1 MKQLINK
8 KNNYKYFKKVG
19 DKMKETITNLKK
31 VYNYGKEKKLS
42 LILEVVG
49 SIIGIII
56 NIILPILSAKL
67 IVYLTDSIWNQ
78 LIITSLIVLAID
90 LISNLKT
97 VLIRKNTQIF
107 FKTVSENIQKDL
119 AIEILK
125 INQTELDST
134 SSGTFIQRMTT
145 DPEQLSSLFT
155 KGIGYL
161 TGVISSI
168 GIFIAIFIINKQVF
182 LYYLLSSLI
191 LSYLHVLK
199 SKKITIKEKQFRE
212 KREKVTGLV
221 GELIRGI
228 RDIKMLNAKTSF
240 ISTLNKNIIDQNESR
255 IDARNVDIFY
265 NFIINTL
272 SNIFEFSL
280 ILLLV
285 YLVYKNTITASIAI
299 ALFSYRFNVMTNLME
314 KVSLLLEEI
323 TNFNISANRVFA
335 ILENKKYKKEKF
347 GKQHLNHI
355 EGNFE
360 FDNVTFGYNKETK
373 VLKDLSF
380 KIKANQTIGF
390 VGKSGAGK
398 TTIFNLLCK
407 MYDIDSG
414 VIKIDGININEL
426 DEDSLRGNIT
436 IIGQN
441 PYIFNMSI
449 RDNLKLVK
457 ENLTEEEMIEACR
470 IACLDDFI
478 NTLPDK
484 YDTKVGEGGVTLSGG
499 QKQRLAIAR
508 AFIQKTEIILFDEA
522 TSALDNETQSQIQ
535 QAIDNLKNEYT
546 ILIIAHRLSTI
557 INCDKIMILEDGK
570 ITAVGNHNELIKT
583 NNTYKKLCET
593 ELSKE

>member
-1 MKQLINK
+1 
-8 KNNYKYFKKVG
+8 
-19 DKMKETITNLKK
+19 MKETITNLKK
-31 VYNYGKEKKLS
+31 VYNYGKDKKIS
-42 LILEVVG
+42 LILEIIG

-78 LIITSLIVLAID
+78 LIITSLIILAID

-107 FKTVSENIQKDL
+107 FKTVSERIQKDL

-125 INQTELDST
+125 INQTELDAT

-168 GIFIAIFIINKQVF
+168 GIFIAIFIINKTVF
-182 LYYLLSSLI
+182 FYYLATAII
-191 LSYLHVLK
+191 LSYLHILK
-199 SKKITIKEKQFRE
+199 SRKITIEEKQFRE
-212 KREKVTGLV
+212 KREKVTGLI
-221 GELIRGI
+221 GELIRGV

-240 ISTLNKNIIDQNESR
+240 ISTLNRNIVDQNESR
-255 IDARNVDIFY
+255 IDTRNVDIFY

-299 ALFSYRFNVMTNLME
+299 ALFSYRFNVMTNLMD

-347 GKQHLNHI
+347 GKKHLEHVD
-355 EGNFE
+355 GNFE
-360 FDNVTFGYNKETK
+360 FDNVTFSYNKDIK
-373 VLKDLSF
+373 VLDGLSF
-380 KIKANQTIGF
+380 KIKANQTVGF

-407 MYDIDSG
+407 MYDIDNG
-414 VIKIDGININEL
+414 TIKIDGVDINEL
-426 DEDSLRGNIT
+426 DEDSIRGNIT

-449 RDNLKLVK
+449 KDNLKLVK
-457 ENLTEEEMIEACR
+457 DNLTEEEMIEACK

-478 NTLPDK
+478 NTLPNK

-522 TSALDNETQSQIQ
+522 TSALDNETQSKIQ
-535 QAIDNLKNEYT
+535 KAIDNLKNEYT

-570 ITAVGNHNELIKT
+570 IISIGNHHELIKT

>member
-1 MKQLINK
+1 
-8 KNNYKYFKKVG
+8 
-19 DKMKETITNLKK
+19 MKETITNLKK
-31 VYNYGKEKKLS
+31 VYNYGKDKKIS
-42 LILEVVG
+42 LILEIIG

-107 FKTVSENIQKDL
+107 FKTVSERIQKDL

-168 GIFIAIFIINKQVF
+168 GIFIAIFIINKIVF
-182 LYYLLSSLI
+182 FYYLATAII
-191 LSYLHVLK
+191 LSYLHILK
-199 SKKITIKEKQFRE
+199 SRKITIKEKQFRE
-212 KREKVTGLV
+212 KREKVTGLI
-221 GELIRGI
+221 GELIRGV

-240 ISTLNKNIIDQNESR
+240 ISTLNKNIVDQNESR
-255 IDARNVDIFY
+255 IDTRNVDIFY

-299 ALFSYRFNVMTNLME
+299 ALFSYRFNVMTNLMD

-323 TNFNISANRVFA
+323 TNFNISANRVFS

-347 GKQHLNHI
+347 GKKHLNHI

-360 FDNVTFGYNKETK
+360 FDNVTFGYNKDIK
-373 VLKDLSF
+373 VLDGLSF
-380 KIKANQTIGF
+380 KIKANQTVGF

-407 MYDIDSG
+407 MYDIDNG
-414 VIKIDGININEL
+414 TIKIDGININEL
-426 DEDSLRGNIT
+426 DEDSIRGNIT

-449 RDNLKLVK
+449 KDNLKLVK
-457 ENLTEEEMIEACR
+457 DNLTEEEMIEACK

-522 TSALDNETQSQIQ
+522 TSALDNETQSKIQ

-570 ITAVGNHNELIKT
+570 ITSIGNHHELIKT

>member
-1 MKQLINK
+1 
-8 KNNYKYFKKVG
+8 
-19 DKMKETITNLKK
+19 MKETITNLKK
-31 VYNYGKEKKLS
+31 VYNYGKDKKLS

-78 LIITSLIVLAID
+78 LIITNLIVLAID

-182 LYYLLSSLI
+182 LYYLLVSII
-191 LSYLHVLK
+191 LSCLHILK

-212 KREKVTGLV
+212 KREKVTGLI

-240 ISTLNKNIIDQNESR
+240 ISTLNKNIIDQNQSR

-323 TNFNISANRVFA
+323 TNFNVSANRVFA
-335 ILENKKYKKEKF
+335 ILTDKKYKKEKF
-347 GKQHLNHI
+347 GKKHLDHI

-360 FDNVTFGYNKETK
+360 FNNVTFGYNKDNK
-373 VLKDLSF
+373 VLDGLSF

-407 MYDIDSG
+407 MYDIDNG
-414 VIKIDGININEL
+414 TIKIDGIDINEL
-426 DEDSLRGNIT
+426 DEDSIRGNIT

-441 PYIFNMSI
+441 PNIFNMSI
-449 RDNLKLVK
+449 KDNLKLVK
-457 ENLTEEEMIEACR
+457 DNLTDEEMVSACK

-508 AFIQKTEIILFDEA
+508 AFIQK
-522 TSALDNETQSQIQ
+522 
-535 QAIDNLKNEYT
+535 K
-546 ILIIAHRLSTI
+546 
-557 INCDKIMILEDGK
+557 
-570 ITAVGNHNELIKT
+570 
-583 NNTYKKLCET
+583 
-593 ELSKE
+593 

>member
-1 MKQLINK
+1 
-8 KNNYKYFKKVG
+8 
-19 DKMKETITNLKK
+19 MKETLNNLKK
-31 VYNYGKEKKLS
+31 VYEYGKDKKIS
-42 LILEVVG
+42 LILEIVG

-67 IVYLTDSIWNQ
+67 IVYLTDSIWSQ
-78 LIITSLIVLAID
+78 LIMTSLIVLAID
-90 LISNLKT
+90 MISNLKT

-107 FKTVSENIQKDL
+107 FKTVVEGLQKEL
-119 AIEILK
+119 GVEILK
-125 INQTELDST
+125 ITQNELDSN

-168 GIFIAIFIINKQVF
+168 GIFIAIFVINKLVF
-182 LYYLLSSLI
+182 LYYALVAIILTILHLI
-191 LSYLHVLK
+191 K
-199 SKKITIKEKQFRE
+199 SKKIAAKEKLYRN
-212 KREKVTGLV
+212 KREKVTGLI
-221 GELIRGI
+221 GELIRGT
-228 RDIKMLNAKTSF
+228 RDIKMLNAKNSF
-240 ISTLNKNIIDQNESR
+240 MSNLNENIIDQNQSR
-255 IDARNVDIFY
+255 IETRNVDIFY
-265 NFIINTL
+265 NFIISTL
-272 SNIFEFSL
+272 SNIFEFIL

-285 YLVYKNTITASIAI
+285 YLVYNKTITAAIAI
-299 ALFSYRFNVMTNLME
+299 ALFSYRYNVMTNLME

-323 TNFNISANRVFA
+323 TNFNVSCNRVFS
-335 ILENKKYKKEKF
+335 ILDNKTFTKEKF
-347 GKQHLNHI
+347 GKKHLDHI

-360 FDNVTFGYNKETK
+360 FDNVTFGYNKDIK
-373 VLKDLSF
+373 VLDGLSF
-380 KIKANQTIGF
+380 KIKANQTVGF

-407 MYDIDSG
+407 MYNIDTG
-414 VIKIDGININEL
+414 AIKIDGININEL
-426 DEDSLRGNIT
+426 DEDSIRGNIT
-436 IIGQN
+436 IIGQS

-449 RDNLKLVK
+449 KDNLKLVK
-457 ENLTEEEMIEACR
+457 SNLTDEEMIEACK
-470 IACLDDFI
+470 IACLDEFI
-478 NTLPDK
+478 NNLPEK

-522 TSALDNETQSQIQ
+522 TSALDNETQAQIQ

-570 ITAVGNHNELIKT
+570 ITAEGSHKELIKT